1 MSKKRLLGLLFVLM
15 LLLSTSVPAF
25 SAGEG
30 EQVTV
35 LFTHDLHSHLLPAND
50 ENGVSYG
57 GYARLKTVID
67 EQKAIDPDALLV
79 DAGDFSMGSLFQA
92 VFATDAAELRIMGAM
107 GYDVTTFG
115 NHEYDYRAA
124 GLAGMLNAAL
134 DSGEELPAI
143 VEANY
148 KPPLEG
154 EEGYTAD
161 SAAVWDA
168 FDRYG
173 VEDYL
178 VIERGG
184 VNFAVFGIIGKDGNN
199 CAPMSGMVLAD
210 PIETARKTVAT
221 IEAEVAQPR
230 VVVCL
235 SHSGTWADSEKSED
249 EILAKEVDG
258 IDLIVSGHTHT
269 TLHEP
274 IAVEDTYIVSAG
286 EYSKNLGVVRMD
298 VTEDGCI
305 MTDYELIPINDTVTE
320 DPEIAAKA
328 EDYKKLV
335 ENSYLS
341 QFGGLTYDEVLA
353 TNPYSFGSQNDLG
366 RYHRESTLG
375 NLITDSYR
383 WAVEQAEGEDYI
395 PVDFAVTATGVIRE
409 SLPVGELTVSDV
421 FNVSSL
427 GIGADGVPGYP
438 LVSVWLT
445 GKDLK
450 NAFEVDASVSPLM
463 DGTQLYASGA
473 TYTFNPNR
481 MLFNKVTDSALML
494 ADGSLEEIEEGKLY
508 RIVTGLYCGQMLG
521 LVNEKSFGLLSI
533 TPRDAEGNEITDLEA
548 YIVHNADGSEVKEWY
563 ALAAYLR
570 SMGTVSEKYSAP
582 EGRKVVED
590 SMNPVALLKNP
601 NGITLAVLAIV
612 LVLILLVGLIVR
624 FVIRRCKKKKNK

>member
-1 MSKKRLLGLLFVLM
+1 MRKRRFFCLLFAI
-15 LLLSTSVPAF
+15 LLLSMGAPALA
-25 SAGEG
+25 AGNG

-67 EQKAIDPDALLV
+67 AQKGIDPNAILV

-92 VFATDAAELRIMGAM
+92 VFATDAAELRIMGAL

-134 DSGEELPAI
+134 DSGESLPAI

-148 KPPLEG
+148 KPPLVG

-173 VEDYL
+173 VQDYT

-184 VNFAVFGIIGKDGNN
+184 VNFAVFGINGKDSHN
-199 CAPMSGMVLAD
+199 CAPMSGMVFAD
-210 PIETARKTVAT
+210 PVETAQKTVDLIET
-221 IEAEVAQPR
+221 EVPEPR

-235 SHSGTWADSEKSED
+235 SHGGIWAEAEKSED

-269 TLHEP
+269 TLYEP
-274 IAVEDTYIVSAG
+274 IEVDGTYIVSAG
-286 EYSKNLGVVRMD
+286 EYSKNLGVVCLE
-298 VTEDGCI
+298 VTDDGCI
-305 MTDYELIPINDTVTE
+305 LTDYELIPINADVAE
-320 DPEIAAKA
+320 DAEIAAKV
-328 EDYKKLV
+328 EEYKGLV
-335 ENSYLS
+335 EESYLS
-341 QFGGLTYDEVLA
+341 RFGDLTYDQVLA
-353 TNPYSFGSQNDLG
+353 DNPWPFGSQSDLG

-383 WAVEQAEGEDYI
+383 WAVEQAEGEEYI

-409 SLPVGELTVSDV
+409 SLATGELTVSDV

-463 DGTQLYASGA
+463 DGTQLYASGVS
-473 TYTFNPNR
+473 YTFHPHR
-481 MLFNKVTDSALML
+481 MIFNKVTDSALVL
-494 ADGSLEEIEEGKLY
+494 ADGSTAEIEDEKLY

-521 LVNEKSFGLLSI
+521 LVNEKSFGLLTI

-548 YIVHNADGSEVKEWY
+548 YIVHDADGNEVKEWY

-570 SMGTVSEKYSAP
+570 SMGTVDEKYSAP
-582 EGRKVVED
+582 EGRKIVDE
-590 SMNPVALLKNP
+590 SRNPIALLKNP
-601 NGITLAVLAIV
+601 NGITLAVLAV
-612 LVLILLVGLIVR
+612 ALVLLVLIALLIRLVVR
-624 FVIRRCKKKKNK
+624 RIRKKKAK